1 MDLKSFVSESLIQI
15 AGGIKDAQAKQE
27 ELGACFAPTVRS
39 GKDHKIYEDSFEEV
53 KFDVAVTVESTEKN
67 DGSAKIVIPFAKIGI
82 KKDGNSTNSEI
93 SRLSF
98 SIKVLWPI
106 QADFKDPYQN

>member
-39 GKDHKIYEDSFEEV
+39 GKDHRIYEDSLEEV
-53 KFDVAVTVESTEKN
+53 
-67 DGSAKIVIPFAKIGI
+67 
-82 KKDGNSTNSEI
+82 
-93 SRLSF
+93 
-98 SIKVLWPI
+98 
-106 QADFKDPYQN
+106 